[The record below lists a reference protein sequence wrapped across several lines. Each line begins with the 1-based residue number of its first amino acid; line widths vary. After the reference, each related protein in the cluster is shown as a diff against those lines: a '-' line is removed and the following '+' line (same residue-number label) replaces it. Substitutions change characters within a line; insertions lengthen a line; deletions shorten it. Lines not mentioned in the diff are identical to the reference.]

1 MRWSPITLHPTKR
14 ERKVRGDSPYRRAPP
29 DRSFGGAMPSYLIE
43 SYLPRSRCGELR
55 AAVDRLRRAT
65 ESLSAEGTQV
75 RHLRSTFVPN
85 DEICLHL
92 LEADSAALVGEAS
105 RRAAIE
111 PARVVQALPV
121 APSDAPGGAP

>member
-1 MRWSPITLHPTKR
+1 MPTARKR
-14 ERKVRGDSPYRRAPP
+14 RSKVGGDSPFRRARPG
-29 DRSFGGAMPSYLIE
+29 RSFGSAMPSYLIE
-43 SYLPRSRCGELR
+43 SYLPRSRSSELR
-55 AAVDRLRRAT
+55 GLVDRLQRAT
-65 ESLSAEGTQV
+65 ESLTAEGTRV

-92 LEADSAALVGEAS
+92 LEAESAAMVSEAS

-121 APSDAPGGAP
+121 APTDAPGGAP